1 MATSVFRTGRG
12 GTSQARFERE
22 AMLEATLARLTRLDI
37 GDRSL
42 VFGRID
48 PAGTGERFYI
58 GRVGLWDA
66 DHDPILV
73 DWRAPVA
80 EPFYRATGL
89 LPLGLERRRHFA
101 SRGSTLLGIEDELF
115 GEKAAIG
122 LDLADRDFDGAAG
135 PSGGGRSDRH
145 PASDTLIASLEAA
158 RTGRLNDIVSTIQS
172 EQDRVIRSDMPGV
185 LVVQGGPGTGKTVVA
200 LHRAA
205 YLLYTHRFPLES
217 QGVLVVGPNRLFLAY
232 IEQVLPSLGEAGVE
246 QALLADLL
254 SPAVRVAGL
263 DSEAVG
269 RVKGDP
275 RMAGV
280 LRRAARDRRRPLR
293 VDLSVGYEL
302 QRLHLTVGQSA
313 EIVAEA
319 SRRVRKHNAG
329 RRLVEDAFFAALA
342 GSARRAVDPV
352 EVRGSLFDTVE
363 VREALEW
370 MWPVLTPAHLVNDL
384 YGSKALLRSAAGGR
398 LSDEEI
404 DLLHRSRAAHA
415 SEVSWSF
422 QDVPVLDEARAL
434 LGYRP
439 GHREEDAVL
448 TYGHIVV
455 DEAQDLSPMELRMIA
470 RRSLNGSMTV
480 VGDIAQATGS
490 WAHDGWESV
499 LEGLPDRRPARRA
512 ELTLGYRIPAPA
524 MALAN
529 RVLPHAAPG
538 ALPPETVR
546 TLGDEPRLVACGAA
560 AAAARGGAGAD
571 GHDLAALGETRSST
585 ASREPSSHDLAAL
598 GETRSSTA
606 SREPSSH
613 DLAALG
619 ETRSSTASREPSS
632 HDLAALGETRSSTAS
647 REPSSHDLAALGET
661 RSSTASREPS
671 SHDLAALG
679 ETRSST
685 ASREPSSHDL
695 AALGETRSSTAS
707 REPSSHDLAA
717 LGETLAEVVV
727 RERSEVGEGN
737 VAVIVPD
744 SLHGTLRADLESR
757 SVVFGGPGRTG
768 LEQQVTLVPVRLVKG
783 LEVDA
788 AVVVE
793 PARIVAEERQGV
805 RSLYVAL
812 TRATQRV
819 TVVHAEPLPEVLAEP
834 CTAA

>member
-1 MATSVFRTGRG
+1 MPDPSRSGPLFSGGPGSQAPGSALTSRHPDLEAEQAYFDLAHACLDTARERATMATSVFRTGRG
-12 GTSQARFERE
+12 GTTQARFERE
-22 AMLEATLARLTRLDI
+22 AMLEATLARLTKLNI

-58 GRVGLWDA
+58 GRVGLWDS

-80 EPFYRATGL
+80 EPFYRATGRE
-89 LPLGLERRRHFA
+89 PLGLERRRHFA
-101 SRGSTLLGIEDELF
+101 SRGSTLLGIEDEFF
-115 GEKAAIG
+115 GDKAAIG

-135 PSGGGRSDRH
+135 PPGDGRLDGRPGSS
-145 PASDTLIASLEAA
+145 ALIASLEAA
-158 RTGRLNDIVSTIQS
+158 RTGRLSDIVATIQG
-172 EQDRVIRSDMPGV
+172 EQDRVIRAGMPGV

-246 QALLADLL
+246 QAVLADLL

-263 DSEAVG
+263 DNEAVG
-269 RVKGDP
+269 RIKGDP

-280 LRRAARDRRRPLR
+280 VRRAVRDRRRRLR
-293 VDLSVGYEL
+293 HDLTVGYEL
-302 QRLHLTVGQSA
+302 QRLRLTVEQSA
-313 EIVAEA
+313 EIVADA
-319 SRRVRKHNAG
+319 SRRIRKHNAG
-329 RRLVEDAFFAALA
+329 RRVVEESFFSALA
-342 GSARRAVDPV
+342 ASARQSVDPA
-352 EVRGSLFDTVE
+352 EVRDSISNRIE

-398 LSDEEI
+398 LSEDEIEQ
-404 DLLHRSRAAHA
+404 LHRPRAQHA
-415 SEVSWSF
+415 SEVTWSF
-422 QDVPVLDEARAL
+422 QDAPVLDEARAL

-448 TYGHIVV
+448 TYGHIVL

-499 LEGLPDRRPARRA
+499 LEGLPDRRPARRV
-512 ELTLGYRIPAPA
+512 ELTLGHRIPALA

-529 RVLPHAAPG
+529 RVLPYAAPG
-538 ALPPETVR
+538 AVPPSTVR
-546 TLGDEPRLVACGAA
+546 TSGDEPRIVACGAA
-560 AAAARGGAGAD
+560 AAGSGP
-571 GHDLAALGETRSST
+571 ALGRPSG
-585 ASREPSSHDLAAL
+585 REV
-598 GETRSSTA
+598 
-606 SREPSSH
+606 
-613 DLAALG
+613 
-619 ETRSSTASREPSS
+619 
-632 HDLAALGETRSSTAS
+632 
-647 REPSSHDLAALGET
+647 
-661 RSSTASREPS
+661 
-671 SHDLAALG
+671 
-679 ETRSST
+679 
-685 ASREPSSHDL
+685 
-695 AALGETRSSTAS
+695 
-707 REPSSHDLAA
+707 AA
-717 LGETLAEVVV
+717 LGETLAEVVA
-727 RERSEVGEGN
+727 EEQGEVGEGN

-744 SLHGTLRADLESR
+744 SLHELLRIELKDR
-757 SVVFGGPGRTG
+757 SVVFGGPGRSG

-793 PARIVAEERQGV
+793 PARIVAEECQGI

-812 TRATQRV
+812 TRATRRV
-819 TVVHAEPLPEVLAEP
+819 TVVHAEPLPDVLVQP
-834 CTAA
+834 YAAA

>member
-1 MATSVFRTGRG
+1 MTSRHPDLEAEQAYFDLAHACLDTARERAAMATSVFRTGRG
-12 GTSQARFERE
+12 GTTQARFERE
-22 AMLEATLARLTRLDI
+22 AMLEATLARLTKLNI

-80 EPFYRATGL
+80 EPFYRATGRE
-89 LPLGLERRRHFA
+89 PLGLERRRHFA
-101 SRGSTLLGIEDELF
+101 SRGSTLLGIEDEFF
-115 GEKAAIG
+115 GDKAAIG
-122 LDLADRDFDGAAG
+122 LDLADRDFDGVAG
-135 PSGGGRSDRH
+135 PPGDGRLDGRTVSS
-145 PASDTLIASLEAA
+145 ALIASLDAA
-158 RTGRLNDIVSTIQS
+158 RTGRLGDIVATIQG
-172 EQDRVIRSDMPGV
+172 EQDRVIRADMPGV

-217 QGVLVVGPNRLFLAY
+217 QGVLVVGPNPLFLAY

-246 QALLADLL
+246 QAVLADLL

-263 DSEAVG
+263 DNEAVG
-269 RVKGDP
+269 RIKGDP

-280 LRRAARDRRRPLR
+280 VRRAVRDRRRRLR
-293 VDLSVGYEL
+293 DDLTVGYEL
-302 QRLHLTVGQSA
+302 QRLKITVEQSA
-313 EIVAEA
+313 EIVADA
-319 SRRVRKHNAG
+319 ARRIRKHNAG
-329 RRLVEDAFFAALA
+329 RRLVEEAFFTTLAA
-342 GSARRAVDPV
+342 SARQSVDPAQ
-352 EVRGSLFDTVE
+352 VRDSLSDQIE

-398 LSDEEI
+398 LGDDETG
-404 DLLHRSRAAHA
+404 LLHRPRARHA
-415 SEVSWSF
+415 SDVTWSF

-499 LEGLPDRRPARRA
+499 LEGLPDRRPARRV

-529 RVLPHAAPG
+529 RVLPYAAPG
-538 ALPPETVR
+538 AMPPSTVR
-546 TLGDEPRLVACGAA
+546 TVGDEPRTVACGAA
-560 AAAARGGAGAD
+560 AA
-571 GHDLAALGETRSST
+571 RSEP
-585 ASREPSSHDLAAL
+585 AMGRPSSHDLAAL
-598 GETRSSTA
+598 GEA
-606 SREPSSH
+606 
-613 DLAALG
+613 LAQVV
-619 ETRSSTASREPSS
+619 
-632 HDLAALGETRSSTAS
+632 
-647 REPSSHDLAALGET
+647 
-661 RSSTASREPS
+661 
-671 SHDLAALG
+671 
-679 ETRSST
+679 
-685 ASREPSSHDL
+685 
-695 AALGETRSSTAS
+695 
-707 REPSSHDLAA
+707 
-717 LGETLAEVVV
+717 AE
-727 RERSEVGEGN
+727 EQAEVGEGN

-744 SLHGTLRADLESR
+744 SLHEPLRVGLKDR
-757 SVVFGGPGRTG
+757 SVVFGGPGRSG

-793 PARIVAEERQGV
+793 PARIVAEECQGI

-812 TRATQRV
+812 TRATRRV
-819 TVVHAEPLPEVLAEP
+819 TVVHTEPLPDVLVQP
-834 CTAA
+834 YAAA

>member
-12 GTSQARFERE
+12 GTTQARFERE
-22 AMLEATLARLTRLDI
+22 AMLEAALARLTKLNI

-48 PAGTGERFYI
+48 PADTSERFYI

-66 DHDPILV
+66 DHEPILV

-80 EPFYRATGL
+80 EPFYRATGRA
-89 LPLGLERRRHFA
+89 PLGLERRRHFA
-101 SRGSTLLGIEDELF
+101 SRGSTLLGIEDEFF
-115 GEKAAIG
+115 GDKAAIG
-122 LDLADRDFDGAAG
+122 LDIADRDLDGDGGLDIADCGLDGGSTAADG
-135 PSGGGRSDRH
+135 PANASSGGRSDSSGDGSSGDGS
-145 PASDTLIASLEAA
+145 SDSRSDGRSEGRGGGSSDGRGVSGVLIASLEAA
-158 RTGRLNDIVSTIQS
+158 RTGRLSDIVATIQG

-246 QALLADLL
+246 QAVLADLL
-254 SPAVRVAGL
+254 SPVVRVAGL
-263 DSEAVG
+263 DDEAVG
-269 RVKGDP
+269 RIKGDP

-280 LRRAARDRRRPLR
+280 LRRAVRDRRRPLR
-293 VDLSVGYEL
+293 SDLVVGYEL
-302 QRLHLTVGQSA
+302 QRLRLRVDESA
-313 EIVAEA
+313 EIVADA
-319 SRRVRKHNAG
+319 ARRTSKHNAG
-329 RRLVEDAFFAALA
+329 RRLVEESFFAALA
-342 GSARRAVDPV
+342 ASARTSAEPGTVRAAV
-352 EVRGSLFDTVE
+352 SNHVE

-384 YGSKALLRSAAGGR
+384 YGSKALLRSAARSR
-398 LSDEEI
+398 LRDDEI
-404 DLLHRSRAAHA
+404 DLLHRPRAGHA
-415 SEVSWSF
+415 SEVAWTF
-422 QDVPVLDEARAL
+422 QDVPILDEARAL
-434 LGYRP
+434 LGYRA
-439 GHREEDAVL
+439 GHRTEDAVL

-490 WAHDGWESV
+490 WAHDDWESV
-499 LEGLPDRRPARRA
+499 LEGLPDRRPPRRV

-538 ALPPETVR
+538 AVPPSTVR
-546 TLGDEPRLVACGAA
+546 TSGDEPRIVACGPAA
-560 AAAARGGAGAD
+560 AGRGAAS
-571 GHDLAALGETRSST
+571 LGE
-585 ASREPSSHDLAAL
+585 A
-598 GETRSSTA
+598 
-606 SREPSSH
+606 
-613 DLAALG
+613 
-619 ETRSSTASREPSS
+619 
-632 HDLAALGETRSSTAS
+632 
-647 REPSSHDLAALGET
+647 
-661 RSSTASREPS
+661 
-671 SHDLAALG
+671 
-679 ETRSST
+679 
-685 ASREPSSHDL
+685 
-695 AALGETRSSTAS
+695 
-707 REPSSHDLAA
+707 
-717 LGETLAEVVV
+717 LAEAVEH
-727 RERSEVGEGN
+727 ERGEVGEGN

-744 SLHGTLRADLESR
+744 SLHAPLRTDLTAR
-757 SVVFGGPGRTG
+757 GVVFGGPGRSG

-793 PARIVAEERQGV
+793 PARIVAEECQGV

-812 TRATQRV
+812 TRATRRV
-819 TVVHAEPLPEVLAEP
+819 TVVHAEPLPEMLAE
-834 CTAA
+834 ASGFLGWHGEDGWR

>member
-12 GTSQARFERE
+12 GTTQARFERE
-22 AMLEATLARLTRLDI
+22 VMLEAALARLTKLNI

-58 GRVGLWDA
+58 GRAGLWDA

-80 EPFYRATGL
+80 EPFYRATGPE
-89 LPLGLERRRHFA
+89 PLSLERRRHFA
-101 SRGSTLLGIEDELF
+101 SRGSTLLGIEDEFF
-115 GEKAAIG
+115 GVKAAIG
-122 LDLADRDFDGAAG
+122 LDIADRDFDGGTGPPDDGHLDGHLDG
-135 PSGGGRSDRH
+135 PS
-145 PASDTLIASLEAA
+145 ASGALIASLEAA
-158 RTGRLNDIVSTIQS
+158 RTGRLSDIVATIQG
-172 EQDRVIRSDMPGV
+172 EQDRVIRSELPGV

-246 QALLADLL
+246 QAVLADLL

-263 DSEAVG
+263 DDEAVG
-269 RVKGDP
+269 RIKGDP

-280 LRRAARDRRRPLR
+280 LRRAVRDRRRPLR
-293 VDLSVGYEL
+293 SDLVVGYEL
-302 QRLHLTVGQSA
+302 QRLRLTVEQSA
-313 EIVAEA
+313 EIVADA
-319 SRRVRKHNAG
+319 ARRVRKHNAG
-329 RRLVEDAFFAALA
+329 RRLVEEAFYGALA
-342 GSARRAVDPV
+342 RSARQDADPA
-352 EVRGSLFDTVE
+352 EVRESLSDRIE

-384 YGSKALLRSAAGGR
+384 YGSKALLRSAAAGR
-398 LSDEEI
+398 LSDDEI
-404 DLLHRSRAAHA
+404 ERLHRPRAGHA
-415 SEVSWSF
+415 SEVTWSSD
-422 QDVPVLDEARAL
+422 DVPVLDEARAL
-434 LGYRP
+434 LGYRA

-490 WAHDGWESV
+490 WAHNDWESV
-499 LEGLPDRRPARRA
+499 LEGLPDRRLPRRV

-529 RVLPHAAPG
+529 RVLPYAAPG

-546 TLGDEPRLVACGAA
+546 TVGDEPRIVACGT
-560 AAAARGGAGAD
+560 AAARSGRAGAGR
-571 GHDLAALGETRSST
+571 DLST
-585 ASREPSSHDLAAL
+585 
-598 GETRSSTA
+598 
-606 SREPSSH
+606 
-613 DLAALG
+613 
-619 ETRSSTASREPSS
+619 
-632 HDLAALGETRSSTAS
+632 
-647 REPSSHDLAALGET
+647 
-661 RSSTASREPS
+661 
-671 SHDLAALG
+671 
-679 ETRSST
+679 
-685 ASREPSSHDL
+685 
-695 AALGETRSSTAS
+695 
-707 REPSSHDLAA
+707 
-717 LGETLAEVVV
+717 LGETLAEVIEQ
-727 RERSEVGEGN
+727 ERGEVGEGN

-744 SLHGTLRADLESR
+744 SLHEPLRVDLMAR
-757 SVVFGGPGRTG
+757 SVVFGGPGRAG

-793 PARIVAEERQGV
+793 PARIVAEECQGV

-812 TRATQRV
+812 TRATRRV

-834 CTAA
+834 YAAAWSRPVSVSRYAD

>member
-12 GTSQARFERE
+12 GTTQARFERE
-22 AMLEATLARLTRLDI
+22 AMLEAALARLTRLDI

-48 PAGTGERFYI
+48 PAETSERFYI

-66 DHDPILV
+66 DHDPIVV

-80 EPFYRATGL
+80 EPFYRATGRE
-89 LPLGLERRRHFA
+89 PLGLERRRHFA
-101 SRGSTLLGIEDELF
+101 SRGSTLLGIEDEFF
-115 GEKAAIG
+115 GDMAAIG
-122 LDLADRDFDGAAG
+122 LDIADRDLDGRGGDGADPDGEAAKDFDSLDG
-135 PSGGGRSDRH
+135 RPVSG
-145 PASDTLIASLEAA
+145 ALIASLEAA
-158 RTGRLNDIVSTIQS
+158 RTGRLKDVVATIQG
-172 EQDRVIRSDMPGV
+172 EQDRVIRSELPGV

-246 QALLADLL
+246 QAVLADLL

-263 DSEAVG
+263 DDEAVG

-275 RMAGV
+275 RMSGV
-280 LRRAARDRRRPLR
+280 LRRAVRDRRRPLR
-293 VDLSVGYEL
+293 QDLVVGFEL
-302 QRLHLTVGQSA
+302 QRLRLTVEQSGK
-313 EIVAEA
+313 IVDDAA
-319 SRRVRKHNAG
+319 RRIRKHNAG
-329 RRLVEDAFFAALA
+329 RKLVEEAFFAALA
-342 GSARRAVDPV
+342 ASGHRAADPA
-352 EVRGSLFDTVE
+352 EVRERLSDEVE

-384 YGSKALLRSAAGGR
+384 YGSRALLRSAGGGR
-398 LSDEEI
+398 LSTDELE
-404 DLLHRSRAAHA
+404 LLHRPRPGHA
-415 SEVSWSF
+415 SEVTWSF

-439 GHREEDAVL
+439 GHRAEDAVL

-490 WAHDGWESV
+490 WAHEDWESV
-499 LEGLPDRRPARRA
+499 LDGLPDRRPPRRV

-538 ALPPETVR
+538 AVPPETVR
-546 TLGDEPRLVACGAA
+546 TAGDEPRVVACGAA
-560 AAAARGGAGAD
+560 AAGIGSTGSVTPLAD
-571 GHDLAALGETRSST
+571 
-585 ASREPSSHDLAAL
+585 
-598 GETRSSTA
+598 
-606 SREPSSH
+606 
-613 DLAALG
+613 
-619 ETRSSTASREPSS
+619 
-632 HDLAALGETRSSTAS
+632 
-647 REPSSHDLAALGET
+647 
-661 RSSTASREPS
+661 
-671 SHDLAALG
+671 
-679 ETRSST
+679 
-685 ASREPSSHDL
+685 
-695 AALGETRSSTAS
+695 
-707 REPSSHDLAA
+707 
-717 LGETLAEVVV
+717 TLAEVIAH
-727 RERSEVGEGN
+727 ERTEVGEGN

-744 SLHGTLRADLESR
+744 SLHERLRTELGDR
-757 SVVFGGPGRTG
+757 SVVFGGPGRAG

-793 PARIVAEERQGV
+793 PARIVAEECQGI

-812 TRATQRV
+812 TRATKRV
-819 TVVHAEPLPEVLAEP
+819 TVVHAEPLPDVLTEP
-834 CTAA
+834 YAAA

>member
-12 GTSQARFERE
+12 GTTQARFERE
-22 AMLEATLARLTRLDI
+22 AMLEAALARLTKLNI

-80 EPFYRATGL
+80 EPFYRATGRE
-89 LPLGLERRRHFA
+89 PLGLERRRHFA
-101 SRGSTLLGIEDELF
+101 SRGSTLLGIEDEFF
-115 GEKAAIG
+115 GDKAAIG
-122 LDLADRDFDGAAG
+122 LDLADRDFDG
-135 PSGGGRSDRH
+135 SGGAQGDDRRDGRSGSG
-145 PASDTLIASLEAA
+145 ALIASLEAA
-158 RTGRLNDIVSTIQS
+158 RTGRLSDIVATIQG
-172 EQDRVIRSDMPGV
+172 EQDRVIRADMPGV

-246 QALLADLL
+246 QAVLADLL

-263 DSEAVG
+263 DPEAVG
-269 RVKGDP
+269 RIKGDP

-280 LRRAARDRRRPLR
+280 LRRAVRDRRRRLR
-293 VDLSVGYEL
+293 DDLTVGYEL
-302 QRLHLTVGQSA
+302 QRLSLTVEQSDA
-313 EIVAEA
+313 IVADVT
-319 SRRVRKHNAG
+319 RRVRKHNAG
-329 RRLVEDAFFAALA
+329 RRLVEEAFFAALA
-342 GSARRAVDPV
+342 ASARHGADPA
-352 EVRGSLFDTVE
+352 E
-363 VREALEW
+363 VRESLSDHLDVRAALEW

-398 LSDEEI
+398 LGDGEVE
-404 DLLHRSRAAHA
+404 LLHRPRAGHA
-415 SEVSWSF
+415 SEVTWSF

-490 WAHDGWESV
+490 WAHDGWESA
-499 LEGLPDRRPARRA
+499 LEGLPDRRSPRRV

-524 MALAN
+524 MELAN
-529 RVLPHAAPG
+529 RVLPYAAPG
-538 ALPPETVR
+538 AVPPETVR
-546 TLGDEPRLVACGAA
+546 TVGDQPRVVACGT
-560 AAAARGGAGAD
+560 AAARSDAGAMT
-571 GHDLAALGETRSST
+571 GHN
-585 ASREPSSHDLAAL
+585 
-598 GETRSSTA
+598 
-606 SREPSSH
+606 
-613 DLAALG
+613 
-619 ETRSSTASREPSS
+619 
-632 HDLAALGETRSSTAS
+632 
-647 REPSSHDLAALGET
+647 
-661 RSSTASREPS
+661 
-671 SHDLAALG
+671 
-679 ETRSST
+679 
-685 ASREPSSHDL
+685 
-695 AALGETRSSTAS
+695 
-707 REPSSHDLAA
+707 LAA
-717 LGETLAEVVV
+717 LGETLAEVVDQ
-727 RERSEVGEGN
+727 ERGEVGEGN

-744 SLHGTLRADLESR
+744 SLHESLRVELKDR
-757 SVVFGGPGRTG
+757 SVVFGGPGRGG

-793 PARIVAEERQGV
+793 PARIVAEECQGV

-812 TRATQRV
+812 TRATRRV

-834 CTAA
+834 YAAA

>member
-1 MATSVFRTGRG
+1 MATSMFRTGRG
-12 GTSQARFERE
+12 GTTQARFERE
-22 AMLEATLARLTRLDI
+22 AMLEAALARLTKLNI

-48 PAGTGERFYI
+48 PEGTGERFYI

-80 EPFYRATGL
+80 EPFYRATGRQ
-89 LPLGLERRRHFA
+89 PLGLERRRHFA
-101 SRGSTLLGIEDELF
+101 SRGATLLGIEDEFF
-115 GEKAAIG
+115 GDNAAIG
-122 LDLADRDFDGAAG
+122 LDIADRDFDDAAVVTGDGAGGAT
-135 PSGGGRSDRH
+135 GGGRLDDR
-145 PASDTLIASLEAA
+145 PVSGALMASLEAA
-158 RTGRLNDIVSTIQS
+158 RTGRLSDIVATIQG
-172 EQDRVIRSDMPGV
+172 EQDRVIRSELPGV

-246 QALLADLL
+246 QAVLADLL
-254 SPAVRVAGL
+254 GPAARVAGL
-263 DSEAVG
+263 DDEAAG

-275 RMAGV
+275 RMAAM
-280 LRRAARDRRRPLR
+280 LRRAVRDRRRPLR
-293 VDLSVGYEL
+293 ADLTVGYDL
-302 QRLHLTVGQSA
+302 QRLRLTVEQSA
-313 EIVAEA
+313 EIVADTT
-319 SRRVRKHNAG
+319 RRTRKHNAG
-329 RRLVEDAFFAALA
+329 RRLVEEAFYAALA
-342 GSARRAVDPV
+342 ASARQGADPA
-352 EVRGSLFDTVE
+352 EVRANVSDRIE

-384 YGSKALLRSAAGGR
+384 YGSKALLRSAAAGR
-398 LSDEEI
+398 LSGDEI
-404 DLLHRSRAAHA
+404 GVLHRPRAQHA
-415 SEVSWSF
+415 SEVTWSF

-448 TYGHIVV
+448 TYGHIVI

-499 LEGLPDRRPARRA
+499 LEGLPDRRPPRRV

-529 RVLPHAAPG
+529 RVLPYAAPG
-538 ALPPETVR
+538 AVPPETVR
-546 TLGDEPRLVACGAA
+546 TVGDAPRIVACGAA
-560 AAAARGGAGAD
+560 SARDGAAVGAGAGRD
-571 GHDLAALGETRSST
+571 RS
-585 ASREPSSHDLAAL
+585 
-598 GETRSSTA
+598 
-606 SREPSSH
+606 
-613 DLAALG
+613 
-619 ETRSSTASREPSS
+619 
-632 HDLAALGETRSSTAS
+632 
-647 REPSSHDLAALGET
+647 
-661 RSSTASREPS
+661 
-671 SHDLAALG
+671 
-679 ETRSST
+679 
-685 ASREPSSHDL
+685 
-695 AALGETRSSTAS
+695 
-707 REPSSHDLAA
+707 A
-717 LGETLAEVVV
+717 LGETLAEVIEQ
-727 RERSEVGEGN
+727 ERSEVGEGN

-744 SLHGTLRADLESR
+744 SLHEPLRAELADR
-757 SVVFGGPGRTG
+757 SVVFGGPGRSG

-812 TRATQRV
+812 TRATRRV

-834 CTAA
+834 YAAA

>member
-1 MATSVFRTGRG
+1 MTARHPDMDAEQAYFDLAHACLDTARERASMATSIFRTGRG
-12 GTSQARFERE
+12 GTMQARVERE
-22 AMLEATLARLTRLDI
+22 AMLEAALARLTKLDI

-48 PAGTGERFYI
+48 PAETRERFYI

-80 EPFYRATGL
+80 EPFYRATGRE
-89 LPLGLERRRHFA
+89 PLGLQRRRHFA

-115 GEKAAIG
+115 GRRAAIG
-122 LDLADRDFDGAAG
+122 IDIADADLDGAGLADADLDGAGLADADPADAG
-135 PSGGGRSDRH
+135 VVGVVGAGGAGLVGTGSRVGRLVGADGDGRRSR
-145 PASDTLIASLEAA
+145 ALIASLEAA
-158 RTGRLNDIVSTIQS
+158 RTGRLGDIVATIQG
-172 EQDRVIRSDMPGV
+172 EQDRVIRSDLPGV

-246 QALLADLL
+246 QAVLADLL
-254 SPAVRVAGL
+254 SPAVRVGGL
-263 DSEAVG
+263 DDEATA
-269 RVKGDP
+269 RVKGDA

-280 LRRAARDRRRPLR
+280 LRRAVRDRRRPLR
-293 VDLSVGYEL
+293 HDLAVGFDL
-302 QRLHLTVGQSA
+302 QRLQLTVEQS
-313 EIVAEA
+313 ERIVADA
-319 SRRVRKHNAG
+319 ARRVRKHNAG
-329 RRLVEDAFFAALA
+329 RRMVEEAFYAALA
-342 GSARRAVDPV
+342 GSTRRAADPSTLK
-352 EVRGSLFDTVE
+352 ERLSGHLE

-384 YGSKALLRSAAGGR
+384 YGSRALLRSAAAGR
-398 LSDEEI
+398 LDGDEI
-404 DLLHRSRAAHA
+404 RLLHRPRSGHA
-415 SEVSWSF
+415 SEVAWSV

-490 WAHDGWESV
+490 WAHDDWGSV
-499 LEGLPDRRPARRA
+499 LEGLPDRRPPRQV
-512 ELTLGYRIPAPA
+512 ELTVGYRIPAPA

-538 ALPPETVR
+538 AVPPETVR
-546 TLGDEPRLVACGAA
+546 TAGDDPRIVNCAAADAASASEDSRDRADSRDSDASDDGSASRASDLGDDVGASDD
-560 AAAARGGAGAD
+560 GYESLAD
-571 GHDLAALGETRSST
+571 ALAKVI
-585 ASREPSSHDLAAL
+585 
-598 GETRSSTA
+598 
-606 SREPSSH
+606 
-613 DLAALG
+613 
-619 ETRSSTASREPSS
+619 
-632 HDLAALGETRSSTAS
+632 
-647 REPSSHDLAALGET
+647 
-661 RSSTASREPS
+661 
-671 SHDLAALG
+671 
-679 ETRSST
+679 
-685 ASREPSSHDL
+685 
-695 AALGETRSSTAS
+695 
-707 REPSSHDLAA
+707 
-717 LGETLAEVVV
+717 AE
-727 RERSEVGEGN
+727 ERSAVGEGN

-744 SLHGTLRADLESR
+744 SLHRPVLAGLRRREVAI
-757 SVVFGGPGRTG
+757 GGPGRTG
-768 LEQQVTLVPVRLVKG
+768 LDHQVTLVPVRLVKG

-812 TRATQRV
+812 TRATKRV
-819 TVVHAEPLPEVLAEP
+819 SVVHAEPLPEMLAP
-834 CTAA
+834 PP

>member
-12 GTSQARFERE
+12 GTTQARFERE
-22 AMLEATLARLTRLDI
+22 AMLEATLARLTKLNI

-80 EPFYRATGL
+80 EPFYRATGRE
-89 LPLGLERRRHFA
+89 PLGLERRRHFA
-101 SRGSTLLGIEDELF
+101 SRGSTLLGIEDEFF
-115 GEKAAIG
+115 GDKAAIG
-122 LDLADRDFDGAAG
+122 LDLADRDFDGVAR
-135 PSGGGRSDRH
+135 PSGDGRLDGQSGSN
-145 PASDTLIASLEAA
+145 ALIASLEAA
-158 RTGRLNDIVSTIQS
+158 RTGRLSDIVATIQG
-172 EQDRVIRSDMPGV
+172 EQDRVIRADMPGV

-246 QALLADLL
+246 QAVLADLL
-254 SPAVRVAGL
+254 SPAVRVGGL
-263 DSEAVG
+263 DDEAVG
-269 RVKGDP
+269 RIKGDP

-280 LRRAARDRRRPLR
+280 VRRAVRDRRRRLR
-293 VDLSVGYEL
+293 HDLTVGYEL
-302 QRLHLTVGQSA
+302 QRLRLTVEQSA
-313 EIVAEA
+313 EIVADA
-319 SRRVRKHNAG
+319 ARRVRKHNAG
-329 RRLVEDAFFAALA
+329 RRLVEEAFFATLA
-342 GSARRAVDPV
+342 ASARQGADPT
-352 EVRGSLFDTVE
+352 EVRGSLSDRIE

-398 LSDEEI
+398 LCDDEI
-404 DLLHRSRAAHA
+404 VLLHRPRAQHA
-415 SEVSWSF
+415 SEVTWSF

-439 GHREEDAVL
+439 GHREEDAIL

-499 LEGLPDRRPARRA
+499 LEGLPDRRPPRRV

-529 RVLPHAAPG
+529 RVLPYAAPG
-538 ALPPETVR
+538 AVPPSTVR
-546 TLGDEPRLVACGAA
+546 TTGDEPRIVPCGAA
-560 AAAARGGAGAD
+560 AARSELAMGPPAGRQS
-571 GHDLAALGETRSST
+571 AALS
-585 ASREPSSHDLAAL
+585 
-598 GETRSSTA
+598 
-606 SREPSSH
+606 
-613 DLAALG
+613 
-619 ETRSSTASREPSS
+619 
-632 HDLAALGETRSSTAS
+632 
-647 REPSSHDLAALGET
+647 
-661 RSSTASREPS
+661 
-671 SHDLAALG
+671 
-679 ETRSST
+679 
-685 ASREPSSHDL
+685 
-695 AALGETRSSTAS
+695 
-707 REPSSHDLAA
+707 
-717 LGETLAEVVV
+717 ETLAGVIAE
-727 RERSEVGEGN
+727 EQEEVGEGN

-744 SLHGTLRADLESR
+744 SLHEPLRVELKDH
-757 SVVFGGPGRTG
+757 SVVFGGPSRSG

-793 PARIVAEERQGV
+793 PARIVAEECQGI

-812 TRATQRV
+812 TRATRRV
-819 TVVHAEPLPEVLAEP
+819 TVVHAEPLPEVLVQP
-834 CTAA
+834 YAAA

>member
-1 MATSVFRTGRG
+1 MTSRHPDLEAEQAYFDLAHACLDMARERATMATSVFRTGRG
-12 GTSQARFERE
+12 GTTQARFERE
-22 AMLEATLARLTRLDI
+22 AMLEAALARLTKLNI

-80 EPFYRATGL
+80 EPFYRATGRE
-89 LPLGLERRRHFA
+89 PLGLERRRHFA
-101 SRGSTLLGIEDELF
+101 SRGSTLLGIEDEFF

-122 LDLADRDFDGAAG
+122 LDLADRDFDGAG
-135 PSGGGRSDRH
+135 GHPGDGRLDGRPGSG
-145 PASDTLIASLEAA
+145 ALIASLEAA
-158 RTGRLNDIVSTIQS
+158 RTGRLSDIVSTIQS
-172 EQDRVIRSDMPGV
+172 EQDRVIRSEMPGV
-185 LVVQGGPGTGKTVVA
+185 VVVQGGPGTGKTVVA

-246 QALLADLL
+246 QAVLADLL

-269 RVKGDP
+269 RIKGDP

-280 LRRAARDRRRPLR
+280 LRRAVRDRRRPLR
-293 VDLSVGYEL
+293 GDLTVGYEL
-302 QRLHLTVGQSA
+302 QRLHLSVEQSA

-319 SRRVRKHNAG
+319 SRRIRKHNAG
-329 RRLVEDAFFAALA
+329 RRLVEEAFFAALA
-342 GSARRAVDPV
+342 GSARRAADPAQ
-352 EVRGSLFDTVE
+352 VRESLSDTVE

-384 YGSKALLRSAAGGR
+384 YGSKALLRSAAGTR
-398 LSDEEI
+398 LGGDEIE
-404 DLLHRSRAAHA
+404 LLHRPRAGHA
-415 SEVSWSF
+415 SEVTWSF
-422 QDVPVLDEARAL
+422 QDVPILDEARAL

-490 WAHDGWESV
+490 WAHDDWESV
-499 LEGLPDRRPARRA
+499 LEGLPDRRPPRRV

-529 RVLPHAAPG
+529 RVLPFASPG
-538 ALPPETVR
+538 AVPPSTVR
-546 TLGDEPRLVACGAA
+546 TAGDEPRIVACGAA
-560 AAAARGGAGAD
+560 AAMGDPAAAG
-571 GHDLAALGETRSST
+571 RNVS
-585 ASREPSSHDLAAL
+585 
-598 GETRSSTA
+598 
-606 SREPSSH
+606 
-613 DLAALG
+613 
-619 ETRSSTASREPSS
+619 
-632 HDLAALGETRSSTAS
+632 
-647 REPSSHDLAALGET
+647 
-661 RSSTASREPS
+661 
-671 SHDLAALG
+671 
-679 ETRSST
+679 
-685 ASREPSSHDL
+685 
-695 AALGETRSSTAS
+695 
-707 REPSSHDLAA
+707 A
-717 LGETLAEVVV
+717 LGETLAEVIAQ
-727 RERSEVGEGN
+727 ERDEVGEGN
-737 VAVIVPD
+737 VAVILPD
-744 SLHGTLRADLESR
+744 SLHEPLRVELASR
-757 SVVFGGPGRTG
+757 SVVFGGPGRSG

-793 PARIVAEERQGV
+793 PARIVAEECQGV

-812 TRATQRV
+812 TRATRRV
-819 TVVHAEPLPEVLAEP
+819 TVVHAEPLPEVLAQP
-834 CTAA
+834 YAAA

>member
-12 GTSQARFERE
+12 GTTQARFERE
-22 AMLEATLARLTRLDI
+22 AMLEAALARLTKLNI

-48 PAGTGERFYI
+48 PEGTGERFYI
-58 GRVGLWDA
+58 GRVGLWDS

-80 EPFYRATGL
+80 EPFYRATGRE
-89 LPLGLERRRHFA
+89 PLGLDRRRHFA
-101 SRGSTLLGIEDELF
+101 SRGSTLLGIEDEFF
-115 GEKAAIG
+115 GDKAAIG
-122 LDLADRDFDGAAG
+122 LDLADRDFDGATRPTGDGHLDGATGASGDRDFDGATGASGDGHLDGLAG
-135 PSGGGRSDRH
+135 SG
-145 PASDTLIASLEAA
+145 ALIASLEAA
-158 RTGRLNDIVSTIQS
+158 RTGRLGDIVATIQR
-172 EQDRVIRSDMPGV
+172 EQDRVIRADMPGV

-246 QALLADLL
+246 QAVLADLL

-263 DSEAVG
+263 DNEAVG
-269 RVKGDP
+269 RIKGDP

-280 LRRAARDRRRPLR
+280 LRRAVRDRRRPLR
-293 VDLSVGYEL
+293 AELTVGYEL
-302 QRLHLTVGQSA
+302 QRLSLTVEQSA
-313 EIVAEA
+313 EIVADV

-329 RRLVEDAFFAALA
+329 RRLVEEAFFAALA
-342 GSARRAVDPV
+342 GSARQSADPAAVRETLADHV
-352 EVRGSLFDTVE
+352 Q

-370 MWPVLTPAHLVNDL
+370 MWPLLTPAHLVNDL

-398 LSDEEI
+398 LGEDETE
-404 DLLHRSRAAHA
+404 LLHRPRVGHA
-415 SEVSWSF
+415 SEVTWSF

-490 WAHDGWESV
+490 WAHNDWESV
-499 LEGLPDRRPARRA
+499 LEGLPDRRPPRRV

-529 RVLPHAAPG
+529 RVLPYAAPG
-538 ALPPETVR
+538 AVPPSTVR
-546 TLGDEPRLVACGAA
+546 TAGAEPRIVACGT
-560 AAAARGGAGAD
+560 AAARSDPSAARRD
-571 GHDLAALGETRSST
+571 VAALG
-585 ASREPSSHDLAAL
+585 AA
-598 GETRSSTA
+598 
-606 SREPSSH
+606 
-613 DLAALG
+613 
-619 ETRSSTASREPSS
+619 
-632 HDLAALGETRSSTAS
+632 
-647 REPSSHDLAALGET
+647 
-661 RSSTASREPS
+661 
-671 SHDLAALG
+671 
-679 ETRSST
+679 
-685 ASREPSSHDL
+685 
-695 AALGETRSSTAS
+695 
-707 REPSSHDLAA
+707 
-717 LGETLAEVVV
+717 LAEVIEQ
-727 RERSEVGEGN
+727 ERGEVGEGN
-737 VAVIVPD
+737 VAVILPD
-744 SLHGTLRADLESR
+744 SLHEPLRVELQGR
-757 SVVFGGPGRTG
+757 SVVFGDPGRTG

-793 PARIVAEERQGV
+793 PARIVAEECQGV

-812 TRATQRV
+812 TRATRRV
-819 TVVHAEPLPEVLAEP
+819 TVAHAEPLPEVLAQP
-834 CTAA
+834 YAAA

>member
-1 MATSVFRTGRG
+1 MTSRHPDLESEQAYFDLAHAGLDMARERATMATSVFRTGRG
-12 GTSQARFERE
+12 GTTQARFERE
-22 AMLEATLARLTRLDI
+22 AMLEAALARLTKLNI

-80 EPFYRATGL
+80 EPFYRATGRE
-89 LPLGLERRRHFA
+89 PLGLERRRHYA
-101 SRGSTLLGIEDELF
+101 SRGSTLLGVEDEFF
-115 GEKAAIG
+115 GDKAAIG
-122 LDLADRDFDGAAG
+122 LDIADRDFDGATG
-135 PSGGGRSDRH
+135 PPDDGRLDGRLDGRSVSG
-145 PASDTLIASLEAA
+145 ALIAALEAA
-158 RTGRLNDIVSTIQS
+158 RTGRLGDIVATIQG
-172 EQDRVIRSDMPGV
+172 EQDRVIRSQLPGV

-246 QALLADLL
+246 QAVLAHLL

-263 DSEAVG
+263 DDEAVG
-269 RVKGDP
+269 RIKGDP

-280 LRRAARDRRRPLR
+280 LRRAVRDRRRPLR
-293 VDLSVGYEL
+293 SDLVLGYEL
-302 QRLHLTVGQSA
+302 QRLRLTVEQSA
-313 EIVAEA
+313 EIVADA
-319 SRRVRKHNAG
+319 ARRVRKHNAG
-329 RRLVEDAFFAALA
+329 RRQVEEAFYGALA
-342 GSARRAVDPV
+342 RSARQDADPA
-352 EVRGSLFDTVE
+352 EVRERLSDRIE

-384 YGSKALLRSAAGGR
+384 YGSKALLRSAAAGR
-398 LSDEEI
+398 LSDDEI
-404 DLLHRSRAAHA
+404 ERLHRPRAVHA
-415 SEVSWSF
+415 SEVTWSSD
-422 QDVPVLDEARAL
+422 DVPVLDEARAL

-455 DEAQDLSPMELRMIA
+455 DEAQDLSPMEFRMIA

-490 WAHDGWESV
+490 WAHDDWESV
-499 LEGLPDRRPARRA
+499 LEGLPDRRPPRRVA
-512 ELTLGYRIPAPA
+512 LTLGYRIPAPA

-529 RVLPHAAPG
+529 RVLPYAAPG

-546 TLGDEPRLVACGAA
+546 TVGDEPRIVACGT
-560 AAAARGGAGAD
+560 AAARSGPAGASR
-571 GHDLAALGETRSST
+571 DLST
-585 ASREPSSHDLAAL
+585 
-598 GETRSSTA
+598 
-606 SREPSSH
+606 
-613 DLAALG
+613 
-619 ETRSSTASREPSS
+619 
-632 HDLAALGETRSSTAS
+632 
-647 REPSSHDLAALGET
+647 
-661 RSSTASREPS
+661 
-671 SHDLAALG
+671 
-679 ETRSST
+679 
-685 ASREPSSHDL
+685 
-695 AALGETRSSTAS
+695 
-707 REPSSHDLAA
+707 
-717 LGETLAEVVV
+717 LGETLAEVIEQ
-727 RERSEVGEGN
+727 ERGEVGEGN

-744 SLHGTLRADLESR
+744 SLHEPVRVDLTAR
-757 SVVFGGPGRTG
+757 SVVFGGPGRAG

-793 PARIVAEERQGV
+793 PARIVAEECQGV

-812 TRATQRV
+812 TRATRRV
-819 TVVHAEPLPEVLAEP
+819 TVVHAEPLPEVLVEP
-834 CTAA
+834 NAAA

>member
-1 MATSVFRTGRG
+1 MPDPSRSGPPFSVGLGIQAPPGSALTSRHPDLEAEQAYFDLAHACLDTARERATMATSVFRTGRG
-12 GTSQARFERE
+12 GTTQARFERE
-22 AMLEATLARLTRLDI
+22 AMLEATLARLTKLNI

-58 GRVGLWDA
+58 GRVGLWDT

-80 EPFYRATGL
+80 EPFYRATGRE
-89 LPLGLERRRHFA
+89 PLGLERRRHFA
-101 SRGSTLLGIEDELF
+101 SRGSTLLGIEDEFF
-115 GEKAAIG
+115 GDKAAIG
-122 LDLADRDFDGAAG
+122 LDLADRDFDGLAG
-135 PSGGGRSDRH
+135 PPGDGRLDGRAGSS
-145 PASDTLIASLEAA
+145 ALIASLEAA
-158 RTGRLNDIVSTIQS
+158 RTGRLSDIVATIQG
-172 EQDRVIRSDMPGV
+172 EQDRVIRADMPGV

-246 QALLADLL
+246 QAVLADLL

-263 DSEAVG
+263 DDEAVG
-269 RVKGDP
+269 RIKGDP

-280 LRRAARDRRRPLR
+280 VRRAVRDRRRRLR
-293 VDLSVGYEL
+293 HDLTVGYEL
-302 QRLHLTVGQSA
+302 QRLKLTVEQSA
-313 EIVAEA
+313 EIVADA
-319 SRRVRKHNAG
+319 ARRVRKHNAG
-329 RRLVEDAFFAALA
+329 RRLVEEAFFATLA
-342 GSARRAVDPV
+342 ASARLGADPT
-352 EVRGSLFDTVE
+352 EVRGSISDQIE

-398 LSDEEI
+398 LSDDEI
-404 DLLHRSRAAHA
+404 EQLHRPRAQHA
-415 SEVSWSF
+415 SEVAWSF

-439 GHREEDAVL
+439 GHREEDAIL

-499 LEGLPDRRPARRA
+499 LEGLPDRRPPRRV

-524 MALAN
+524 MALAS
-529 RVLPHAAPG
+529 RVLPYAAPG
-538 ALPPETVR
+538 AVPPSTVR
-546 TLGDEPRLVACGAA
+546 TTGDEPRIVACGAA
-560 AAAARGGAGAD
+560 AARSEPAMGPSAG
-571 GHDLAALGETRSST
+571 
-585 ASREPSSHDLAAL
+585 RESA
-598 GETRSSTA
+598 T
-606 SREPSSH
+606 
-613 DLAALG
+613 
-619 ETRSSTASREPSS
+619 
-632 HDLAALGETRSSTAS
+632 
-647 REPSSHDLAALGET
+647 
-661 RSSTASREPS
+661 
-671 SHDLAALG
+671 
-679 ETRSST
+679 
-685 ASREPSSHDL
+685 
-695 AALGETRSSTAS
+695 
-707 REPSSHDLAA
+707 
-717 LGETLAEVVV
+717 LGETLAGVILEE
-727 RERSEVGEGN
+727 REEVGEGN

-744 SLHGTLRADLESR
+744 SLHEPLRVELKDR
-757 SVVFGGPGRTG
+757 SVVFGGPSRSG

-793 PARIVAEERQGV
+793 PARIVAEECQGI

-812 TRATQRV
+812 TRATRRV
-819 TVVHAEPLPEVLAEP
+819 TVVHAEPLPEVLVQP
-834 CTAA
+834 YAAA

>member
-1 MATSVFRTGRG
+1 MTSRHPDLEAEQAYFDLAHACLDMARERATMATSVFRTGRG
-12 GTSQARFERE
+12 GTTQARFERE
-22 AMLEATLARLTRLDI
+22 AMLEAALARLTKLNI

-80 EPFYRATGL
+80 EPFYRATGRE
-89 LPLGLERRRHFA
+89 PLGLERRRHFA
-101 SRGSTLLGIEDELF
+101 SRGSTLLGIEDEFF

-135 PSGGGRSDRH
+135 PPGDGRLDGRPGSG
-145 PASDTLIASLEAA
+145 ALIASLEAA
-158 RTGRLNDIVSTIQS
+158 RTGRLSDIVSTIQS
-172 EQDRVIRSDMPGV
+172 EQDRVIRSEMPGV
-185 LVVQGGPGTGKTVVA
+185 VVVQGGPGTGKTVVA

-246 QALLADLL
+246 QAVLADLL

-269 RVKGDP
+269 RIKGDP

-280 LRRAARDRRRPLR
+280 LRRAVRDRRRPLR
-293 VDLSVGYEL
+293 GDLTVGYEL
-302 QRLHLTVGQSA
+302 QRLHLSVEQSA

-319 SRRVRKHNAG
+319 SRRIRKHNAG
-329 RRLVEDAFFAALA
+329 RRLVEEAFFAALA
-342 GSARRAVDPV
+342 GSARRAADPA
-352 EVRGSLFDTVE
+352 EVRESLSDTVE

-384 YGSKALLRSAAGGR
+384 YGSKALLRSAAGTR
-398 LSDEEI
+398 LSGEEI
-404 DLLHRSRAAHA
+404 ELLHRPRAGHA
-415 SEVSWSF
+415 SEVTWSF

-490 WAHDGWESV
+490 WAHDDWESV
-499 LEGLPDRRPARRA
+499 LEGLPDRRPPRRV

-529 RVLPHAAPG
+529 RVLPFASPG
-538 ALPPETVR
+538 AVPPSTVR
-546 TLGDEPRLVACGAA
+546 TAGDEPRIVACGAA
-560 AAAARGGAGAD
+560 AAMGDPAAAG
-571 GHDLAALGETRSST
+571 RNVS
-585 ASREPSSHDLAAL
+585 
-598 GETRSSTA
+598 
-606 SREPSSH
+606 
-613 DLAALG
+613 
-619 ETRSSTASREPSS
+619 
-632 HDLAALGETRSSTAS
+632 
-647 REPSSHDLAALGET
+647 
-661 RSSTASREPS
+661 
-671 SHDLAALG
+671 
-679 ETRSST
+679 
-685 ASREPSSHDL
+685 
-695 AALGETRSSTAS
+695 
-707 REPSSHDLAA
+707 A
-717 LGETLAEVVV
+717 LGETLAEVIAQ
-727 RERSEVGEGN
+727 ERDEVGEGN
-737 VAVIVPD
+737 VAVILPD
-744 SLHGTLRADLESR
+744 SLHEPLRVELASR
-757 SVVFGGPGRTG
+757 SVVFGGPGRSG

-793 PARIVAEERQGV
+793 PARIVAEECQGV

-812 TRATQRV
+812 TRATRRV
-819 TVVHAEPLPEVLAEP
+819 TVVHAEPLPEVLAQP
-834 CTAA
+834 YAAA